1 MALKPI
7 LIYIVK
13 KLITSDFCVDDILQQ
28 MIALHLIHN
37 LRKSFL
43 RSVDSALF
51 NDSPLIIK
59 ILLFV

>member
-1 MALKPI
+1 MALKLIP
-7 LIYIVK
+7 IYIVK

-37 LRKSFL
+37 LRNSIL

-51 NDSPLIIK
+51 NDCPLIIK
-59 ILLFV
+59 ILLFF